1 MNLSRV
7 KRRVSLGAAA
17 LLSATLLHAQSQT
30 QSIQGLI
37 TDSTGAVI
45 SGAKVVYTNEGTGV
59 TATTQT
65 NETGNYGFQL
75 VPVGNYE
82 IKVEM
87 QGFKSEIVKG
97 LRVETAAQV
106 RQDFKLQVGSVSESI
121 EVTTAGVT
129 LQTENAVVGGVIENK
144 RIIEL
149 PLNGRNVAQLAVLV
163 PGVQFGE
170 RTGRGD
176 GLGGFPITGQ
186 AFSVSANGQRE
197 IHQVVSLDGVDAKD
211 PRIHIT
217 NFVPSIEAIE
227 EFKIE
232 TNAYSASVGFGGG
245 AVVNITMKSGT
256 NALHG
261 TLFEFVRN
269 DKLDAEDYFL
279 NFQLAPGV
287 NRRKKNTLRRN
298 QFGLVVSG
306 PLIKNKTFWAFN
318 WESRRERIGVVQE
331 SFFPLDEFREGN
343 FSALLRGTVNPANGR
358 LFRPPIVVYDPI
370 NGVPFENNVIPRSRL
385 NAGIVNNVIPKFL
398 PRAQFRPVDPLDVN
412 HRAAIVSPINTNTY
426 FGRGDHYFSDAN
438 RVFARIA
445 LDRSGATSN
454 NLNPEFPRINDNKV
468 ENLATQWVHT
478 FNPNMINEL
487 RFGFNRSFGG
497 TRLPR
502 QNTSF
507 DVDSLGIG
515 QFRVF
520 NDGNRKF
527 SQLENGIPSLGFG
540 IGDGGEFNQLDS
552 YQMGSHLSWTNG
564 KHNLKFGGEYYY
576 VKIERAAANVPNGS
590 ASFSALQTGYDFA
603 SFLMGFP
610 NQTRTAE
617 GWPYTFPVAGRQGYY
632 VNDDWKVSAKLTVNL
647 GFRFDYNGNSRD
659 TRGLQRVIDYPGSI
673 QYSNGRGAG
682 YRTPDG
688 RTIPIMFPNQ
698 ADATGAIK
706 LWKQDVRFFMPRI
719 GIAYRPMDKWVIRT
733 GAGWFDNINHMNT
746 WTILNLN
753 PPKSGVFDFFSQ
765 TEATPTVPITGA
777 DGAAYNVATRRIIP
791 GTPVLSLADP
801 FLQNAGAA
809 ATRTGAQSIT
819 TVPPDTK
826 DGAVWKWS
834 LDVQRELPSNMAVTV
849 GYVGSKGT
857 HTGNS
862 IGNYN
867 SPEPSSNTNVN
878 IRRPFTQF
886 FDPALPQFGIQ
897 QLGAVRYLDSYGE
910 SFHHGLQV
918 KLDKRYSKGLSV
930 GVAYTF
936 SKSHG
941 DGENGGQEGASF
953 QNPRDRKGSRGLYR
967 FDQRNN
973 FVAHYVWELPGQN
986 LAGPLK
992 YIIGGWQ
999 SNGIISLRSGFPFN
1013 VSQSDDLNTGSP
1025 IRPDRIADGRL
1036 ENPTRQLWFDPQ
1048 AFRRVTCN
1056 IPSRPELCRY
1066 GTNGYNTM
1074 RAPGQANLDFSL
1086 YKNFRVKERY
1096 QVQYR
1101 WELFN
1106 ATNTPYFGDPIG
1118 IGFATINSVV
1128 PDTARMGEVR
1138 GLRIPMRRMQMG
1150 LKLFF

>member
-1 MNLSRV
+1 M
-7 KRRVSLGAAA
+7 RRLPVACFGLILPA
-17 LLSATLLHAQSQT
+17 LVLAQSQT
-30 QSIQGLI
+30 QSIQGLV
-37 TDSTGAVI
+37 TDASGAVVN
-45 SGAKVVYTNEGTGV
+45 GAKVTYRNEATGV
-59 TATTQT
+59 TATVST
-65 NETGNYGFQL
+65 NETGNYSFQL

-82 IKVEM
+82 VKVEM
-87 QGFKSEIVKG
+87 QGFKSEAVRG

-106 RQDFKLQVGSVSESI
+106 RQDFKLEVGNVAESV
-121 EVTTAGVT
+121 EVNASAVS
-129 LQTENAVVGGVIENK
+129 LQTENAVVGSVIENK

-186 AFSVSANGQRE
+186 SFSVSANGQRE

-261 TLFEFVRN
+261 TLFEFLRN
-269 DKLDAEDYFL
+269 DKLDAENYFL
-279 NFQLAPGV
+279 NFQLPAGQA
-287 NRRKKNTLRRN
+287 RRPKNTLRRN

-318 WESRRERIGVVQE
+318 WESRRERVGSVQE
-331 SFFPLDEFREGN
+331 ASFPLDEFREGN
-343 FSALLRGTVNPANGR
+343 FSSIARGIANAAGTVT
-358 LFRPPIVVYDPI
+358 RPPVIIYDAAN
-370 NGVPFENNVIPRSRL
+370 NGMPFANNIIPRTRL
-385 NAGIVNNVIPKFL
+385 HPGVVNNVLPTYL
-398 PRAQFRPVDPLDVN
+398 PRAQFRPADPFDVN
-412 HRAAIVSPINTNTY
+412 TRASIVQPINTNTY
-426 FGRGDHYFSDAN
+426 FGRGDHYFSDSD

-445 LDRSGATSN
+445 IDRSDATIFS
-454 NLNPEFPRINDNKV
+454 LNPQFPQFNDNKV

-478 FNPNMINEL
+478 FNQNMINEA

-497 TRLPR
+497 RQLPR
-502 QNTSF
+502 QNSNF

-527 SQLENGIPSLGFG
+527 SPLENGIPNLGFT

-552 YQMGSHLSWTNG
+552 YQMGSHLSWING

-576 VKIERAAANVPNGS
+576 VTIQRAAANVPNGQVI
-590 ASFSALQTGYDFA
+590 FSALQTGYDFA
-603 SFLMGFP
+603 SFLMGLP

-617 GWPYTFPVAGRQGYY
+617 GWPYTYPVAGRQGYY
-632 VNDDWKVSAKLTVNL
+632 INDDWKVSPKLTVNL

-659 TRGLQRVIDYPGSI
+659 TRGLQRVLDFPLGPT
-673 QYSNGRGAG
+673 YSNGRGAG

-698 ADATGAIK
+698 ADETGAIK
-706 LWKQDVRFFMPRI
+706 LWKQDVRFFMPRV
-719 GIAYRPMDKWVIRT
+719 GIAFRPTEKWVIRT

-765 TEATPTVPITGA
+765 TEAAAPVNVTRVDGQTVS
-777 DGAAYNVATRRIIP
+777 VATRRFTP
-791 GTPVLSLADP
+791 GFPVLSLNDP

-834 LDVQRELPSNMAVTV
+834 FDIQRELPMQMSLTL

-857 HTGNS
+857 HVGNS

-867 SPEPSSNTNVN
+867 SPDPSTSTNVN
-878 IRRPFTQF
+878 ARRPYTQF

-910 SFHHGLQV
+910 SFHHGMQL
-918 KLDKRYSKGLSV
+918 KLDKRYSKGLSL
-930 GVAYTF
+930 GVAYTI

-953 QNPRDRKGSRGLYR
+953 QNPRDRRGSRGPYR
-967 FDQRNN
+967 FDQTHN
-973 FVAHYVWELPGQN
+973 FVMHYVWELPGQN
-986 LAGPLK
+986 LSGPIR
-992 YIIGGWQ
+992 YILGGWQ
-999 SNGIISLRSGFPFN
+999 SNGILSLRTGFPFN
-1013 VSQSDDLNTGSP
+1013 VGQGDDLNTGSP

-1036 ENPTRQLWFDPQ
+1036 EKPTRDLWFDPQ

-1056 IPSRPELCRY
+1056 IPTRPDLCHY
-1066 GTNGYNTM
+1066 GSNGYNTM
-1074 RAPGQANLDFSL
+1074 RAPGQRNLDFSL
-1086 YKNFRVKERY
+1086 YKNFRIKERY
-1096 QVQYR
+1096 QLQYR

-1106 ATNTPYFGDPIG
+1106 STNTPYFGDPNG

-1128 PDTARMGEVR
+1128 PDAARMGEIR
-1138 GLRIPMRRMQMG
+1138 SLRTPMRIMQMG
-1150 LKLFF
+1150 LKFFF